1 MKIWIYCVAMVVIG
15 GSTGYLW
22 AQTTPKH
29 LTGVTYGPLSSPT
42 KITADDITYSET
54 QRTTYARGSV
64 RIVSASSTI
73 TADEADLHLLNL
85 SKAQQMSVDLR
96 GNVRV
101 LIAPDPTR

>member
-64 RIVSASSTI
+64 RIETLTAIPIERFIST
-73 TADEADLHLLNL
+73 LG
-85 SKAQQMSVDLR
+85 SKS
-96 GNVRV
+96 
-101 LIAPDPTR
+101 